1 MVEVEVIAIGNELLL
16 GDVLDTNSNW
26 VCQRVTGLGGR
37 VRRVVMVGD
46 DLKAIAIELQ
56 DALERKSDLII
67 TTGGLGPTAD
77 DITLKAV
84 AEATNHPLGVNLE
97 ALKMVKRRYEELAQE
112 GYVADSTLTPSRRKM
127 AHLPQGA
134 TPVFNPV
141 GTAPACTLRVEDTM
155 LISLPGV
162 PEELIGIWEGPLQ
175 PLLREIFGEGYYQ
188 EKMVFVDCKD
198 ESLLAPILK
207 KITGAHPQVYIKSR
221 AKKFGPEVKIK
232 VTLSS
237 TGRDRDQV
245 EAAINEALKDLT
257 RSLGSSGLA
266 VKMIE
271 ELQEEG

>member
-1 MVEVEVIAIGNELLL
+1 MVEVEIIAIGNELLL

-26 VCQRVTGLGGR
+26 LCQRVTGLGGR
-37 VRRVVMVGD
+37 VRRVVMVRD
-46 DLKAIAIELQ
+46 DLKAIVVEIR
-56 DALERKSDLII
+56 DTLERESDLII

-77 DITLKAV
+77 DITLKGV
-84 AEATNHPLGVNLE
+84 AEATDHPLGVNPE
-97 ALKMVKRRYEELAQE
+97 ALKMVKHRYEELAQE
-112 GYVADSTLTPSRRKM
+112 GYIADSTLTPSRRKM

-141 GTAPACTLRVEDTM
+141 GTAPACTLCVEDTM

-162 PEELIGIWEGPLQ
+162 PEELMGIWEGPLQ

-207 KITGAHPQVYIKSR
+207 KMTETHPQVYIKSR
-221 AKKFGPEVKIK
+221 AKVFGPEVKIK

-237 TGRDRDQV
+237 AGRDRDQV
-245 EAAINEALKDLT
+245 EGAINEALKDLT
-257 RSLGSSGLA
+257 RSVGSSGLA
-266 VKMIE
+266 VETI
-271 ELQEEG
+271 QES

>member
-26 VCQRVTGLGGR
+26 LCQRVTGLGGR
-37 VRRVVMVGD
+37 VRRVVVVGD
-46 DLKAIAIELQ
+46 DRKAIAPEIQ
-56 DALERKSDLII
+56 SALERKSDLII

-84 AEATNHPLGVNLE
+84 AEATDHPLGVNLE
-97 ALKMVKRRYEELAQE
+97 ALKMVKRRYEEVAQE

-221 AKKFGPEVKIK
+221 AKVFGPEVKIK

-237 TGRDRDQV
+237 AGRDRDEV
-245 EAAINEALKDLT
+245 EGTINEALKDLT

-266 VKMIE
+266 VETIE
-271 ELQEEG
+271 EP

>member
-1 MVEVEVIAIGNELLL
+1 MAEVEVIAIGNELLL

-26 VCQRVTGLGGR
+26 LCQRVTGLGGK

-46 DLKAIAIELQ
+46 TLKAIVVEMQ

-84 AEATNHPLGVNLE
+84 AEATNHHLEVNLE
-97 ALKMVKRRYEELAQE
+97 ALKIVKRRYEELAQE

-134 TPVFNPV
+134 TPIFNPV
-141 GTAPACTLRVEDTM
+141 GTAPACTLRVEDTT
-155 LISLPGV
+155 LVSLPGV
-162 PEELIGIWEGPLQ
+162 PEELMGIWEGPLQ

-188 EKMVFVDCKD
+188 EKMIFVDCKD

-207 KITGAHPQVYIKSR
+207 KTTGAHPQVYIKSR
-221 AKKFGPEVKIK
+221 AKVFGPEVKIK
-232 VTLSS
+232 ITLSS
-237 TGRDRDQV
+237 AGRDRNQV
-245 EAAINEALKDLT
+245 EGVINEALKDLT
-257 RSLGSSGLA
+257 RSLGSSGLT
-266 VKMIE
+266 VETIE
-271 ELQEEG
+271 EP

>member
-26 VCQRVTGLGGR
+26 LCQRVTGLGGR

-46 DLKAIAIELQ
+46 DLKAIAIEIQ
-56 DALERKSDLII
+56 DSLERKSDLII

-84 AEATNHPLGVNLE
+84 AEATDHPLGVNLE
-97 ALKMVKRRYEELAQE
+97 ALKIVKRRYEELAQE

-141 GTAPACTLRVEDTM
+141 GTAPACTLRVEDTT

-162 PEELIGIWEGPLQ
+162 PEELMGVWEGPLQ
-175 PLLREIFGEGYYQ
+175 PLLREIFGEGFYQ
-188 EKMVFVDCKD
+188 EKMILVDCKD

-207 KITGAHPQVYIKSR
+207 KMTGAHPQVYIKSR
-221 AKKFGPEVKIK
+221 AKVFGPEVKIK

-237 TGRDRDQV
+237 AGRDRDQV
-245 EAAINEALKDLT
+245 EGAINEALKDLT
-257 RSLGSSGLA
+257 RSLGSSGL
-266 VKMIE
+266 VVETIE
-271 ELQEEG
+271 ES

>member
-1 MVEVEVIAIGNELLL
+1 MVEVEVIAVGNELLL

-26 VCQRVTGLGGR
+26 LCQRVTGLSGR

-46 DLKAIAIELQ
+46 DLRAIAMEIE

-77 DITLKAV
+77 DITLKAI
-84 AEATNHPLGVNLE
+84 AKATGHPLGVNLE

-127 AHLPQGA
+127 ADFPQGA
-134 TPVFNPV
+134 TPIFNPV
-141 GTAPACTLRVEDTM
+141 GTAPACTLSLEDTT

-162 PEELIGIWEGPLQ
+162 PEELMGIWEGPLQ
-175 PLLREIFGEGYYQ
+175 PLLRQIFGEGYYQ
-188 EKMVFVDCKD
+188 EKMIFVDCKD

-207 KITGAHPQVYIKSR
+207 KVTGAHPQVYIKSR
-221 AKKFGPEVKIK
+221 AKVFGPEVKIK

-237 TGRDRDQV
+237 AGRDRDEV
-245 EAAINEALKDLT
+245 EAVINEALKDLT
-257 RSLGSSGLA
+257 RSLGSSGL
-266 VKMIE
+266 VVETIE
-271 ELQEEG
+271 EP

>member
-26 VCQRVTGLGGR
+26 LCQRVTGLGGR
-37 VRRVVMVGD
+37 VRRVVVVGD
-46 DLKAIAIELQ
+46 DRKAIAPEIQ
-56 DALERKSDLII
+56 GALERKSDLII

-84 AEATNHPLGVNLE
+84 AEATDHPLGVNLE
-97 ALKMVKRRYEELAQE
+97 ALKMVKRRYEEVAQE

-175 PLLREIFGEGYYQ
+175 PLLREILGEGYYQ

-207 KITGAHPQVYIKSR
+207 KITRAHPQVYIKSR
-221 AKKFGPEVKIK
+221 AKVFGPEVKIK

-237 TGRDRDQV
+237 AGRDRDEV
-245 EAAINEALKDLT
+245 EGAINEALKDLT
-257 RSLGSSGLA
+257 RSLSSSGLA
-266 VKMIE
+266 VETIE
-271 ELQEEG
+271 EP